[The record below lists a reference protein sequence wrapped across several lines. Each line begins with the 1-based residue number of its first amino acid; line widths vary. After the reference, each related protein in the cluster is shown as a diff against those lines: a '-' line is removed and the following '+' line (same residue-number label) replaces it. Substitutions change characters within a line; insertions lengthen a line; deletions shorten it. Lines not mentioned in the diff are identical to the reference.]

1 MVSMS
6 RMRGASVRAARA
18 VGGSARDGDRRPVTH
33 DGSAAVYASPPS
45 AGPPNALGVTLL
57 LFVSSMP
64 ATQSGPWLPRLLE
77 RARSMVK

>member
-1 MVSMS
+1 
-6 RMRGASVRAARA
+6 
-18 VGGSARDGDRRPVTH
+18 VTL